1 MKITAVKTA
10 TLAGYKD
17 WNLVRLETDRGIAG
31 IGEAYPGEGIAEL
44 ITRRLAPLLVGRDP
58 RDVEPLYNH
67 MVAGTIGQS
76 TAGGMLAAISGVET
90 ALWDVAG
97 KAMGVPV
104 YRLLGGH
111 YRDRIRLY
119 ADVGRGRNST
129 DTPEAWAQRAREGVA
144 DGFGAI
150 KFDID
155 HSADEFQHDAVNR
168 GLGLQELDKMTAL
181 VEAVREAVGPEVD
194 VCIDCHGI
202 YGVRDAG
209 LLAER
214 LEPFDLMFLE
224 DPVPPEN
231 PEAMAKVTS
240 STSIPI
246 CTGEFVHRRDGFR
259 PLIQNQACDM
269 LHVDVSSTG
278 GMLEAKKIA
287 DLADLYYMPFAAH
300 NITSPIGMTAAAH
313 VCAAVRNLHT
323 MELPYH
329 ADQVAWRWD
338 LVESTTA
345 LVEGGE
351 FAVPDRPGLGVELNE
366 DVARRHLK
374 EGYGLFAE

>member
-1 MKITAVKTA
+1 MKITDVKTM
-10 TLAGYKD
+10 TLAGYKV
-17 WNLVRLETDRGIAG
+17 WNYVRIETDEGITG
-31 IGEAYPGEGIAEL
+31 LGEAHPGEGVADVIVK
-44 ITRRLAPLLVGRDP
+44 RLRPQILGRDP
-58 RDVEPLYNH
+58 LQVEPLYTH
-67 MVAGTIGQS
+67 MVSANTGQS
-76 TAGGMLAAISGVET
+76 VGGTLLAGISGVET

-97 KAMGVPV
+97 KALRVPA
-104 YRLLGGH
+104 YRLLGGK

-119 ADVGRGRNST
+119 ADVGRGRNRT
-129 DTPEAWAQRAREGVA
+129 DTPEAWAERAREGVA
-144 DGFGAI
+144 DGFQAI

-155 HSADEFQHDAVNR
+155 HSADELRHDPVNR
-168 GLGLQELDKMTAL
+168 GLSLAELERMTAL
-181 VEAVREAVGPEVD
+181 VAAVREAVGEGVD

-202 YGVRDAG
+202 YNVRDAI

-214 LEPFDLMFLE
+214 LEPFNLMFLE

-231 PEAMAKVTS
+231 IEAMGKVTA

-259 PLIQNQACDM
+259 RLIHEQACDM

-300 NITSPIGMTAAAH
+300 NITSPVGIAAAAH
-313 VCAAVRNLHT
+313 VCATVRNLHI

-329 ADQVAWRWD
+329 ADQVTWRWD
-338 LVESTTA
+338 LVRTEEPLIQDGA
-345 LVEGGE
+345 FVLPEG
-351 FAVPDRPGLGVELNE
+351 PGLGIELNE
-366 DVARRHLK
+366 EVAREHLK
-374 EGYGLFAE
+374 AGYGFFDD

>member
-1 MKITAVKTA
+1 MIITAVKAT

-17 WNLVRLETDRGIAG
+17 WNLVRVETDEGISG
-31 IGEAYPGEGIAEL
+31 IGEAYPGAGVAEL
-44 ITRRLAPLLVGRDP
+44 VVKRLAPLIVGRDP
-58 RDVEPLYNH
+58 RDVEPLYNR
-67 MVAGTIGQS
+67 MVARTIGQS
-76 TAGGMLAAISGVET
+76 TAGTMLAAISGVET
-90 ALWDVAG
+90 ALWDVTG
-97 KAMGVPV
+97 KALGVPV

-119 ADVGRGRNST
+119 ADVGRGRGSAN
-129 DTPEAWAQRAREGVA
+129 TPESWAERAREGVA

-155 HSADEFQHDAVNR
+155 HAADEFQHDPVNR
-168 GLGLQELDKMTAL
+168 GLSLRELDKMEAL
-181 VEAVREAVGPEVD
+181 VEAVREAVGPEID
-194 VCIDCHGI
+194 VCIDLHGL
-202 YGVRDAG
+202 YGVRDVI
-209 LLAER
+209 LLAQR
-214 LEPFDLMFLE
+214 FEPYDLMFLE

-231 PEAMAKVTS
+231 VEALAKVTS
-240 STSIPI
+240 STPIPI

-259 PLIQNQACDM
+259 PLIEEQACDM

-278 GMLEAKKIA
+278 GILEAKKIA

-329 ADQVAWRWD
+329 WDQVEWRWD
-338 LVESTTA
+338 LAITDA
-345 LVEGGE
+345 PLIQDGE
-351 FAVPDRPGLGVELNE
+351 FVLPGAPGLGVELNE
-366 DVARRHLK
+366 EVARAHLK
-374 EGYGLFAE
+374 DGYDLFAD

>member
-31 IGEAYPGEGIAEL
+31 IGEAYPGEGVAEL

-67 MVAGTIGQS
+67 MVARTIGQS

-119 ADVGRGRNST
+119 ADVGRGRNRT

-168 GLGLQELDKMTAL
+168 GLGL
-181 VEAVREAVGPEVD
+181 
-194 VCIDCHGI
+194 
-202 YGVRDAG
+202 
-209 LLAER
+209 
-214 LEPFDLMFLE
+214 
-224 DPVPPEN
+224 
-231 PEAMAKVTS
+231 
-240 STSIPI
+240 
-246 CTGEFVHRRDGFR
+246 
-259 PLIQNQACDM
+259 
-269 LHVDVSSTG
+269 
-278 GMLEAKKIA
+278 
-287 DLADLYYMPFAAH
+287 
-300 NITSPIGMTAAAH
+300 
-313 VCAAVRNLHT
+313 
-323 MELPYH
+323 
-329 ADQVAWRWD
+329 
-338 LVESTTA
+338 
-345 LVEGGE
+345 
-351 FAVPDRPGLGVELNE
+351 
-366 DVARRHLK
+366 
-374 EGYGLFAE
+374 